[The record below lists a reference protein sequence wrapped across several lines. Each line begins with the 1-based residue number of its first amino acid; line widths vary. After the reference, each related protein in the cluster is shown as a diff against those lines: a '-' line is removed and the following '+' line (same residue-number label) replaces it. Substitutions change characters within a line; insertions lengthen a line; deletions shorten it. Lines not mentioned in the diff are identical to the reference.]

1 MHRSEI
7 SGLDPTRQYWV
18 PAVVAPHRDWA
29 GARGCRSGARY
40 LVDDHSLKANRDNFP
55 AFDSQLTCLKWIMK
69 NRSRLNRTLP
79 EAQVRAVALDRWLLG
94 LE

>member
-7 SGLDPTRQYWV
+7 GALDPTRQYWV

-29 GARGCRSGARY
+29 GARGCRMGARF
-40 LVDDHSLKANRDNFP
+40 LVDGQNLCANRDSFP
-55 AFDSQLTCLKWIMK
+55 AFDSQLGCLQWIME
-69 NRSRLNRTLP
+69 NRAGLNLTLP
-79 EAQVRAVALDRWLLG
+79 EARVRGVALDRWLLG